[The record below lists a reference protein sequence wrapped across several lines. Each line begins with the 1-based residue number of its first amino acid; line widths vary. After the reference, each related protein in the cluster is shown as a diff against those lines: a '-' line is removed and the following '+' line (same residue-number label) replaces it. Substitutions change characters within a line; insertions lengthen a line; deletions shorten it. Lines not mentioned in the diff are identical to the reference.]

1 MKDPTKGVL
10 LVAFAVLLALS
21 QFWPINNS
29 TSTETGSG
37 SGSGS
42 SGTSVAQ
49 LIANTLPILLIVASI
64 HWVAL
69 QLFIFN

>member
-1 MKDPTKGVL
+1 MKDPTKGLL
-10 LVAFAVLLALS
+10 LVAFAVLLVLS
-21 QFWPINNS
+21 QFWHINNS

-37 SGSGS
+37 SSD
-42 SGTSVAQ
+42 TSVAQ